1 MPSPMPKMSK
11 REFKPLGNTKPP
23 AFKATGPFDPPPD
36 YVHLPLE
43 DASAADRKNAPIVT
57 GCLDYFPDALLEVAM
72 LSKIGNDQHNPGE
85 PLHWA
90 RQKSGD
96 ESDTMVRHL
105 MARGTRDKDGVRH
118 ATKAAWRALA
128 NAQKEIEAER
138 GDGKISRA
146 SRP

>member
-1 MPSPMPKMSK
+1 MTE
-11 REFKPLGNTKPP
+11 REFKTLGNTKPP
-23 AFKATGPFDPPPD
+23 AFKATGPFAPPPD

-57 GCLDYFPDALLEVAM
+57 GFLDYFPDAALECAM

-85 PLHWA
+85 LLHWA

-96 ESDTMVRHL
+96 ESDTMVRHA

-118 ATKAAWRALA
+118 STKAAWRAMA
-128 NAQKEIEAER
+128 NLQKEIEAER
-138 GDGKISRA
+138 GDGLISRG

>member
-1 MPSPMPKMSK
+1 MPKKGIPMFADKAGTSSK
-11 REFKPLGNTKPP
+11 DPSQF
-23 AFKATGPFDPPPD
+23 APPPD

-90 RQKSGD
+90 RGKSGD
-96 ESDTMVRHL
+96 EADTAVRHI

-118 ATKAAWRALA
+118 ATKTAWRGG
-128 NAQKEIEAER
+128 AQ
-138 GDGKISRA
+138 
-146 SRP
+146 

>member
-1 MPSPMPKMSK
+1 MTKRPTKALVELMSLTVKPS
-11 REFKPLGNTKPP
+11 
-23 AFKATGPFDPPPD
+23 GPFDSPPD

-128 NAQKEIEAER
+128 NLQKEIEAER
-138 GDGKISRA
+138 GDGLISRA